1 MRTLALLLGGAL
13 VLVTAGCKKKT
24 PTTIAPSASV
34 LAPLASAPTQA
45 LALSGHGAAVVDVPA
60 GVKRPV
66 PILVAVLGIGDTPE
80 EQCAMWQELVGA
92 RGFVVCPRGVPH
104 WIQDEPD
111 GGDAPSIASAGEAL
125 PQESAETPS
134 TNEGDTPPEKPVA
147 PAPKAEGAGKLHAVG
162 FYPVDLASLDREVTA
177 AIAGLKARFGA
188 YVDDREPIYAGF
200 SRGAF
205 LGASLV
211 AKHPDRFRRAIL
223 IEGGQSAWSAG
234 STSAFAKGGGQ
245 RVLFACGQ
253 QSCVGESETAASLLK
268 DQRVETRVVLGVE
281 GHGYKKAVK
290 DEIKRSFDWLTD
302 GDTRWSAN

>member
-1 MRTLALLLGGAL
+1 MRTLAWLLGGAL
-13 VLVTAGCKKKT
+13 LFATAGCKKKT
-24 PTTIAPSASV
+24 PTTMAPSSAV

-45 LALSGHGAAVVDVPA
+45 LALNGHGAAVVDVPA
-60 GVKRPV
+60 GVERPV
-66 PILVAVLGIGDTPE
+66 PVLVAVLGIGDTPE
-80 EQCAMWQELVGA
+80 EQCAMWQELVGT
-92 RGFVVCPRGVPH
+92 RGFVVCPRGAPH
-104 WIQDEPD
+104 WVQDEVD
-111 GGDAPSIASAGEAL
+111 GGAGAPSIAKND
-125 PQESAETPS
+125 ESEETPS
-134 TNEGDTPPEKPVA
+134 GSNEGDTPPEKPVA
-147 PAPKAEGAGKLHAVG
+147 PVASSARGEASGKLHAVG

-177 AIAGLKARFGA
+177 ALAGLKARFGA

-223 IEGGQSAWSAG
+223 IEGGQSAWSAE

-253 QSCVGESETAASLLK
+253 PSCVGESESAASLLNG
-268 DQRVETRVVLGVE
+268 QRVETRVVLGVE

-290 DEIKRSFDWLTD
+290 EEIRRSFDWVTD
-302 GDTRWSAN
+302 GDARWR

>member
-1 MRTLALLLGGAL
+1 MRPLALLLAGAL
-13 VLVTAGCKKKT
+13 LFVTAGCKKKT
-24 PTTIAPSASV
+24 PTTMTPSAAV
-34 LAPLASAPTQA
+34 LAPLVSAPTQA
-45 LALSGHGAAVVDVPA
+45 LALSGHGAAVVAAPA
-60 GVKRPV
+60 GAKRPV
-66 PILVAVLGIGDTPE
+66 PVLVAVLGIGDSPE
-80 EQCAMWQELVGA
+80 EQCAMWQEVVGM

-104 WIQDEPD
+104 YIQDEVD
-111 GGDAPSIASAGEAL
+111 GGGDAPSIAKND
-125 PQESAETPS
+125 ESEETPS
-134 TNEGDTPPEKPVA
+134 GTNEGDTPPEKPVA
-147 PAPKAEGAGKLHAVG
+147 PSPSTHAETGKVHAVG

-223 IEGGQSAWSAG
+223 IEGGQSAWSVE

-253 QSCVGESETAASLLK
+253 QSCVSESSSAAALLK
-268 DQRVETRVVLGVE
+268 DQHVETRVVLGVE

-290 DEIKRSFDWLTD
+290 EEIQRAFDWVTD
-302 GDTRWSAN
+302 GDTRWR